1 MRSGAA
7 RIALRP
13 VTSLTDDIAVLC
25 PDKEIKTTSGINL
38 HSPMPADSTSE
49 LAPSEIVRHAV

>member
-13 VTSLTDDIAVLC
+13 VTSLTDDIEVLC
-25 PDKEIKTTSGINL
+25 PDKAIKTMSGINL
-38 HSPMPADSTSE
+38 HSPMPADSKNE
-49 LAPSEIVRHAV
+49 LAPSKIVRHAV